1 MNSRIVTAD
10 GAVIHSLN
18 PSATIAKLME
28 AASTPAVFD
37 FDTGQ
42 ETSAKSYP
50 AADTVYEVVDI
61 DEVDL
66 RTHKWLSSTTTQQS
80 GLRFEQREI
89 GCWLRLIGLL
99 LNHKKLVKQC
109 LPLGKPTAPRCA
121 TCLPTPATPPARSGR
136 RSQRSV

>member
-50 AADTVYEVVDI
+50 AADTVYEEVDI

-66 RTHKWLSSTTTQQS
+66 RTHKWLAARYDSEEWAA
-80 GLRFEQREI
+80 LRAERDRLLAETDWVVVKSQEAGEAVPAAWQAYRTA
-89 GCWLRLIGLL
+89 LRD
-99 LNHKKLVKQC
+99 
-109 LPLGKPTAPRCA
+109 LPANTSDPASPVWPTKPA
-121 TCLPTPATPPARSGR
+121 
-136 RSQRSV
+136 